1 MKLLAHRNVLSLVL
15 AGGMG
20 ERLFP
25 LTRDRAKPAVPF
37 GGRYRIID
45 FVLSNFVNSGLK
57 KIKVLTQFKSSSLIE
72 HLIRS
77 WRLSF
82 DVGEFVDPVPAQMR
96 RGSHWFRGTADAVY
110 QNLDLIF
117 DEEPTHVCVFGGD
130 HIYTMDVNPML
141 SFHEA
146 GEHDLTIAAL
156 PVPLEEASRFGILEV
171 DAQGRVTAFD
181 EKPAIPKSIPG
192 NEGFALASMG
202 NYVFRSR
209 VLIDA
214 LEDDALR
221 DTSHDFGKTIIPGL
235 LAGGARIFAYDFA
248 TNRVPGAEDQADL
261 PPYWRDVGTV
271 DSYFEASMD
280 LIAVTPGLNLYNP
293 KWTVRSLTPQL
304 APAKFVFADKA
315 GGRVGTATD
324 SLVSAGCIVSG
335 SSVHRSILFPRVRVN
350 SFASVEES
358 VLMDGVEVGRHA
370 QLRRVI
376 ADKGVRIGPNVSIGF
391 DPERDRE
398 RFHVSSSGV
407 VVLAKGAVISQ
418 VA

>member
-1 MKLLAHRNVLSLVL
+1 VKLLAHRNVLSLVL

-146 GEHDLTIAAL
+146 GEHDLDRRAARAARGGL
-156 PVPLEEASRFGILEV
+156 ALRNSR
-171 DAQGRVTAFD
+171 GRRSGPCD
-181 EKPAIPKSIPG
+181 RLRQKPANPKAIPG
-192 NEGFALASMG
+192 NEGLALASMG

-315 GGRVGTATD
+315 GGRVGRPPIHRLGGLHRLGKLGP
-324 SLVSAGCIVSG
+324 SLDPLSPG
-335 SSVHRSILFPRVRVN
+335 PRQLIR
-350 SFASVEES
+350 ERR
-358 VLMDGVEVGRHA
+358 GVGAHGRRGVGRHA

-376 ADKGVRIGPNVSIGF
+376 ADKASHRTQ
-391 DPERDRE
+391 RLDRLRPGGATG

-407 VVLAKGAVISQ
+407 VSSRRERFTSRLIA
-418 VA
+418 